1 MAMQQERRRYPRIN
15 DSVLLQADKVSSADL
30 KHKLD
35 EFKHNRHQFS
45 SAQNSS
51 ENLVEQLSD
60 LHAIEEQSPELGR
73 YLMNLQRQVDRL
85 NSSVFAGETTRVKQ
99 KKQVSL
105 SPQGIAFC
113 TNDRFL
119 PVDIVELTLQLIPS
133 GRQMLI
139 YGRVVLAEDSE
150 DNLEQGLYRV
160 ALEFEHIYDTD
171 REALVKHVH
180 SRQLQEPGTI
190 NNVAL

>member
-1 MAMQQERRRYPRIN
+1 MQQERRRYARIN
-15 DSVLLQADKVSSADL
+15 DSVLLQADKVSSAEL
-30 KHKLD
+30 EHKLD
-35 EFKHNRHQFS
+35 EFKNNRHQFS
-45 SAQNSS
+45 SARNSS
-51 ENLVEQLSD
+51 ANLVEQLSD

-105 SPQGIAFC
+105 SPQGIAFF

-160 ALEFEHIYDTD
+160 ALEFEHINDTD